1 MSERGMKK
9 WAPFK
14 ALVEQEK
21 YLKYTKDKNREV
33 EKPIVSN
40 EKAEEI
46 NYLLQHHE
54 GRILNF
60 TIYKNKRLVEIKNII
75 KRIDMFDRKIYMIDK
90 TSIYLK
96 DLVNLEI
103 FEEEID

>member
-14 ALVEQEK
+14 SLVEQDK
-21 YLKYTKDKNREV
+21 YLKYTMSKREEI
-33 EKPIVSN
+33 EKPLISN

-46 NYLLQHHE
+46 NYLLQNHD
-54 GRILNF
+54 GRTLKF
-60 TIYKNKRLVEIKNII
+60 TIYKNKRLVEIENQI
-75 KRIDMFDRKIYMIDK
+75 KRIDMFDRKIYMVDR

-96 DLVNLEI
+96 DLVDL
-103 FEEEID
+103 EEIQ